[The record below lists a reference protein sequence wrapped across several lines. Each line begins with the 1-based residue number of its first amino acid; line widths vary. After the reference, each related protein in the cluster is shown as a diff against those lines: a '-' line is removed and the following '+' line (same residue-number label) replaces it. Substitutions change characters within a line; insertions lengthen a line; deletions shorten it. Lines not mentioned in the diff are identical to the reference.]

1 MSASSSFNRLEPFYR
16 LLRRLGLLS
25 DTDLTAVLTAVRRVD
40 PFGRKSSRA
49 DDKNGSFGSYFLLPK
64 FFNDRGQ

>member
-1 MSASSSFNRLEPFYR
+1 MSASSSFKRLEPFHR
-16 LLRRLGLLS
+16 LPRWLGLLS
-25 DTDLTAVLTAVRRVD
+25 DTDLTTPRRVE

-64 FFNDRGQ
+64 FFTDRSQYYA